1 MGILPIP
8 DLRCDSCRFS
18 DCRFLIPDASAPQLG
33 ISLLPWDYTSWT
45 LCPPLPHVCG
55 VWELDLYLQQ
65 KQTNT
70 IEF

>member
-1 MGILPIP
+1 MS
-8 DLRCDSCRFS
+8 DSRS
-18 DCRFLIPDASAPQLG
+18 LVPDASVPQLG

-55 VWELDLYLQQ
+55 VGELDVYLQQ